1 MKLTTKQIT
10 TIAIMGA
17 VSAVLMMFSF
27 SLPFAPG
34 FLKLVVSD
42 LPVIICGFLL
52 GPASGAITAF
62 IKIIINLLLNG
73 TGTMFVGETSNLVL
87 TIAYVLP
94 AAIIYKKNK
103 SKTSAIKGLVIS
115 TIVVSV
121 LALASNYFVMFPL
134 YAKLM
139 GLSMYAIVGMASK
152 VNPLVNNV
160 FTMFIFALLP
170 FNLVKYGLVSV
181 ICIFTYNHLSHL
193 FKK

>member
-17 VSAVLMMFSF
+17 ISAVLMMFSF
-27 SLPFAPG
+27 ALPFAPS
-34 FLKLVVSD
+34 FLKLDVSD

-52 GPASGAITAF
+52 GPVSGVITAF
-62 IKIIINLLLNG
+62 IKIVLNLLLNG
-73 TGTMFVGETSNLVL
+73 TGTMFVGETSNLAL

-94 AAIIYKKNK
+94 ASIIYKRNK
-103 SKTSAIKGLVIS
+103 TRQSAIKGLVVS
-115 TIVVSV
+115 TILVSI

-139 GLSMYAIVGMASK
+139 GLSMDAIVGMASA
-152 VNPLVNNV
+152 VNPLVNDAL
-160 FTMFIFALLP
+160 TMFIFALLP
-170 FNLVKYGLVSV
+170 FNLVKYSLVSV
-181 ICIFTYNHLSHL
+181 ICVFAYKHLSHL